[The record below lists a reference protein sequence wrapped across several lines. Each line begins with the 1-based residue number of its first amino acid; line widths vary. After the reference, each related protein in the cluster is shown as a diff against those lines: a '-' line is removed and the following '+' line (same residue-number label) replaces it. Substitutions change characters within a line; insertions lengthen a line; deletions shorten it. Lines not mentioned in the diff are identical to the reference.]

1 MDTFASIFVDLA
13 DTFQVVET
21 VAGRL
26 FGVMREKMI
35 DDLDA
40 FNEEITAAYALDGWS
55 QTKGRPKAGAT
66 ETPAPD
72 IVQTYVSRIR
82 RGLKLGLDVKSFETM
97 YQLQE
102 ATRKFDVYGVANGPE
117 RLPELKGVT
126 IANED
131 RLTGAFCHDIVVYVK
146 KLPDDK
152 RAEMEEKIRK
162 VMKRYE
168 RFVYRAIAEEE
179 TKAA

>member
-1 MDTFASIFVDLA
+1 MDTFVTIFTDLVE
-13 DTFQVVET
+13 TFEVVET

-26 FGVMREKMI
+26 FGVMREKEI
-35 DDLDA
+35 DDIDGLNA
-40 FNEEITAAYALDGWS
+40 EITATYVQLGYS

-72 IVQTYVSRIR
+72 IIQTYVSRLR
-82 RGLKLGLDVKSFETM
+82 RGLKLGLDVKTFETM

-102 ATRKFDVYGVANGPE
+102 AIRKFDVYGVAVGPE

-152 RAEMEEKIRK
+152 RVEMEEKIRK